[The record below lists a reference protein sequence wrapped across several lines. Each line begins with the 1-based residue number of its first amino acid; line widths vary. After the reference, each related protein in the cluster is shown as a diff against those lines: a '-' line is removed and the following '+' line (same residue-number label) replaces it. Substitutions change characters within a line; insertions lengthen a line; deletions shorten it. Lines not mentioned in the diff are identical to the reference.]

1 VLTAD
6 VETVP
11 LLPRRR
17 LLGSTFGGFTS
28 IRRGEGTDI
37 ASSRPYEPGDHF
49 RTIDWKAS
57 ARLSAAHG
65 SDEFIVRERHSE
77 EMSRVVLAV
86 DRRPEMA
93 LYPRELPWLH
103 KPAAVATAVDLIVAS
118 ALNQRG
124 LVGYVDGATHES
136 EPSGAG
142 HFWQRPRAASGV
154 WSGDLRERFAGHLD
168 AGFDAPPDTVERSL
182 DFLFS
187 VRSSLPLGSF
197 VFVISDFT
205 APLHAPAWVRA
216 IEQGWD
222 VIPVIV
228 QDRTWEQSFPEISGV
243 LTAVAEPGTGK
254 LRRVRLDREEVGERR
269 RANEARLAS
278 LRGGFAGLDF
288 DAVLVEE
295 DGADAV
301 RAAFLDW
308 AEARLALRGRHW

>member
-1 VLTAD
+1 MLAAD

-93 LYPRELPWLH
+93 LYPRDLPWLH
-103 KPAAVATAVDLIVAS
+103 KPAAVAAAVDLIVAS

-124 LVGYVDGATHES
+124 LVGYVDGATHGAD
-136 EPSGAG
+136 PSDAG
-142 HFWQRPRAASGV
+142 SFWQRPRAASGV
-154 WSGDLRERFAGHLD
+154 WGGDLRERFTGHLD
-168 AGFDAPPDTVERSL
+168 GGFDAPPDTVERSL

-205 APLHAPAWVRA
+205 APLHPPAWVRA

-222 VIPVIV
+222 IIPVII

-243 LTAVAEPGTGK
+243 LTAIAEPGTGK

-278 LRGGFAGLDF
+278 LRGGFAGLGF
-288 DAVLVEE
+288 DAVLVED

>member
-1 VLTAD
+1 VLGAD

-17 LLGSTFGGFTS
+17 LVGSTFGGFTS
-28 IRRGEGTDI
+28 IRRGEGTDV

-49 RTIDWKAS
+49 RTIDWKGS

-77 EMSRVVLAV
+77 EMSRVVVVV
-86 DRRPEMA
+86 DRRPSMA
-93 LYPRELPWLH
+93 LYPRDLPWLH
-103 KPAAVATAVDLIVAS
+103 KPVAVAAAVDVIVAS

-124 LVGYVDGATHES
+124 LVGYVDGASHGEERS
-136 EPSGAG
+136 SADP
-142 HFWQRPRAASGV
+142 FWQRPAAPSGV
-154 WSGDLRERFAGHLD
+154 WGGDLRERFAAFLD
-168 AGFDAPPDTVERSL
+168 GPFDASPDTIERAL
-182 DFLFS
+182 EFLSS
-187 VRSSLPLGSF
+187 VRSAIPLGSF

-205 APLHAPAWVRA
+205 APIDPPTWVKA
-216 IEQGWD
+216 IEHGWD

-243 LTAVAEPGTGK
+243 LTTVAEPGTGK
-254 LRRVRLDREEVGERR
+254 LRRVRLDREEIAERR
-269 RANEARLAS
+269 RANEARLAT
-278 LRGGFAGLDF
+278 LRGGFAGFGF

-295 DGADAV
+295 DRPEAV

-308 AEARLALRGRHW
+308 SEARLMLRGRHW